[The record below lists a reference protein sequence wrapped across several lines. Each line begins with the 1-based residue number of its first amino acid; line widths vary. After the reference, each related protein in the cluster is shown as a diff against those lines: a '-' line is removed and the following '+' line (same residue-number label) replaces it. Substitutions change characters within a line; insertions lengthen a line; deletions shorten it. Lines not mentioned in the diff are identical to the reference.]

1 MNFYYDPAQVQTAL
15 RAQVEHYFS
24 TENLVRDVYLRR
36 RMDVEGYIPCE
47 MLFGF
52 PRVRQMCYSIEFMLE
67 AVKDSQVLDV
77 DLENEK
83 VRVRGD
89 WKKWLF
95 PSSDG
100 TLGVPLY
107 SKFPRQQPQQ
117 QQQQPAAA
125 VQPLTPSPTPPFAQA
140 KDGVDSGSDSSAS
153 TSAPSSDSEES
164 DASPS
169 IPSTPTRQSNS
180 PSPAPTPSSK
190 AGLSAA
196 AAEWT
201 PTFA

>member
-1 MNFYYDPAQVQTAL
+1 MNFYYDPTHVQTAL

-36 RMDVEGYIPCE
+36 RMDIEGYIPCE

-52 PRVRQMCYSIEFMLE
+52 PRVRQMCFSIEFMLE
-67 AVKDSQVLDV
+67 AVKGSHLLDV
-77 DLENEK
+77 DFENEK
-83 VRVRGD
+83 IRVRGD

-107 SKFPRQQPQQ
+107 SKFPRQQLRQQ
-117 QQQQPAAA
+117 QHPAAMP
-125 VQPLTPSPTPPFAQA
+125 PLAPSATAPFSQG
-140 KDGVDSGSDSSAS
+140 KGGVDSGSDSSNS
-153 TSAPSSDSEES
+153 TSALSSDSEES

-169 IPSTPTRQSNS
+169 IPSTPTRQSKS
-180 PSPAPTPSSK
+180 PSPAATPSSK
-190 AGLSAA
+190 AGLSVTAP
-196 AAEWT
+196 EWT